1 MAQGVGRESI
11 ISALNR
17 IEPLE
22 AEGSPPRPLS
32 LSELEEAAAVL
43 VQRYRLSR
51 TRTFDLTGLQRELL
65 EVLLG
70 GRLTPAS
77 AALLLAH
84 ALAPVP
90 IAERAALAL
99 YLVNAIRGEKIELLS
114 QVSLGVLKRA
124 ASFADPDVAQPV
136 IRRLDEEL
144 SRRPASFIRRGEV
157 LLAADRVS
165 DAQLDA
171 LYERLLVRD
180 RQLSQIVVV
189 LNDSERVVG
198 EDVILAHLA
207 MQSKLFGVVEVGE
220 IDALVRANLLCLID
234 AVTLVPASRPGA
246 SAQLRQAM
254 KRARR
259 ALLDALE
266 PFAPVELMARGG

>member
-1 MAQGVGRESI
+1 MGRESI

-22 AEGSPPRPLS
+22 AEGLPPRPLT

-43 VQRYRLSR
+43 VRRYRCSC

-65 EVLLG
+65 EVLFG
-70 GRLTPAS
+70 GRLTPSS
-77 AALLLAH
+77 AALVLAY

-99 YLVNAIRGEKIELLS
+99 YVVNAVRDEKLAQLS
-114 QVSLGVLKRA
+114 QVSLGVLRRAASLADPDIAKPVLRRLDVELSSRA
-124 ASFADPDVAQPV
+124 ASFV
-136 IRRLDEEL
+136 
-144 SRRPASFIRRGEV
+144 RRGEV

-171 LYERLLVRD
+171 LYQRLLVRE
-180 RQLSQIVVV
+180 RPLSQVVVV
-189 LNDSERVVG
+189 LNDEERVLG
-198 EDVILAHLA
+198 EDVILAHLSL
-207 MQSKLFGVVEVGE
+207 QQRLFGVVELIE

-234 AVTLVPASRPGA
+234 AVNLVPASRPSA
-246 SAQLRQAM
+246 SSQLKQAL

-259 ALLDALE
+259 VLLDALE
-266 PFAPVELMARGG
+266 PFAPVELVARGG

>member
-1 MAQGVGRESI
+1 VGRESI

-22 AEGSPPRPLS
+22 AEGLPPRPLS
-32 LSELEEAAAVL
+32 LVELEEAAAVL
-43 VQRYRLSR
+43 VRRYRLSR

-99 YLVNAIRGEKIELLS
+99 YLVNAIRGERLSLLS

-124 ASFADPDVAQPV
+124 ASLADPDVAQPV

-144 SRRPASFIRRGEV
+144 SRRAASFVRRGEV

-165 DAQLDA
+165 DSQLEA
-171 LYERLLVRD
+171 LFERLLVRD
-180 RQLSQIVVV
+180 RALSQIVVV
-189 LNDSERVVG
+189 LNDAERVVG
-198 EDVILAHLA
+198 EDVILAHLS
-207 MQSKLFGVVEVGE
+207 MQSKLFGVVEEAE
-220 IDALVRANLLCLID
+220 IDRLVSANLLCLID
-234 AVTLVPASRPGA
+234 GVTLVPASRPSA
-246 SAQLRQAM
+246 SSQLRQAM

>member
-1 MAQGVGRESI
+1 MGEGVGHETI

-22 AEGSPPRPLS
+22 VEGLPPRPLS
-32 LSELEEAAAVL
+32 LIELEEAAAVL

-65 EVLLG
+65 EVLFG
-70 GRLTPAS
+70 RRLTPSS
-77 AALLLAH
+77 AALVLAH

-90 IAERAALAL
+90 IAERSALAC
-99 YLVNAIRGEKIELLS
+99 YVVNAVRDEKLALLS
-114 QVSLGVLKRA
+114 QVSLGVLRRA
-124 ASFADPDVAQPV
+124 ASFADDVASPV
-136 IRRLDEEL
+136 LQRLDREL
-144 SRRPASFIRRGEV
+144 SRRSASFVRRGEV
-157 LLAADRVS
+157 LLAADRVGET
-165 DAQLDA
+165 QLQA

-180 RQLSQIVVV
+180 RALSQIVVV
-189 LNDSERVVG
+189 LNDDERVLG

-207 MQSKLFGVVEVGE
+207 LQSRLFGGVEVQE
-220 IDALVRANLLCLID
+220 IDALVRANQLCLID
-234 AVTLVPASRPGA
+234 VVTLVPASRPSA
-246 SAQLRQAM
+246 STQLRQAL

-266 PFAPVELMARGG
+266 PFAPVELVARGG